1 MSAEIHIS
9 IDAFRETLTKLG
21 LEHIRTK
28 NGHEVWARKDLLR
41 PIVFSILNTEV
52 PPMQVLS
59 DCRAMGVGF
68 EEIFEII
75 DV

>member
-9 IDAFRETLTKLG
+9 IDAFREALTKLG

-28 NGHEVWARKDLLR
+28 NDHEIWARKDLLR
-41 PIVFSILNTEV
+41 PIVFSIQNPEV

-59 DCRAMGVGF
+59 ICRAIGVGF
-68 EEIFEII
+68 EEISEII